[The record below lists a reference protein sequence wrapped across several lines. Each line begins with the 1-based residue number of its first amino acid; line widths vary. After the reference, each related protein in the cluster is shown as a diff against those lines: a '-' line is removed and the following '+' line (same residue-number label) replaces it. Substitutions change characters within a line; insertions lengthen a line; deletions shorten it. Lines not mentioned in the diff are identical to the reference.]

1 MKIVKNEKYVVIEL
15 LPQEVQ
21 HLQWGSICCQCNGA
35 IEEPVY
41 YIPVLHD
48 LMCKECMEK
57 WYDKS
62 PYYPEDEAYQTNAIK
77 GLIENLKGLAYE
89 VEEKAS

>member
-15 LPQEVQ
+15 LPQELQ
-21 HLQWGSICCQCNGA
+21 HLQWGNVCCQCNGT
-35 IEEPVY
+35 IGEPVY

-57 WYDKS
+57 WYDES
-62 PYYPEDEAYQTNAIK
+62 PYYPEDEPYQTNAIK
-77 GLIENLKGLAYE
+77 GLIENLKGLTYE
-89 VEEKAS
+89 KDQSSP